1 MSDLATIASLSTAG
15 GTLVLAVA
23 TFSSV
28 RSSQRSARIA
38 EQALQIGLRPVLA
51 PTNTDDPTM
60 TVSFGDGR
68 IVSVRGGS
76 GAVELD
82 DDRFYFVI
90 PLRNVGQGL
99 AVLHAWRVTPRV
111 EGAGADR
118 PELDSLRRQLRD
130 LYIPPGGIGFWQGAL
145 RERDDEMRDGLDAAH
160 AQGQVFLV
168 DLLYGD
174 FEGGQRSITRFSLF
188 PSDDG
193 WLAGVARHW
202 RVDAPDPR
210 HG

>member
-1 MSDLATIASLSTAG
+1 MADLATIASLSTAA

-51 PTNTDDPTM
+51 PTNADDPAM
-60 TVSFGDGR
+60 TVTFGDGR
-68 IVSVRGGS
+68 IVSVHGGS

-82 DDRFYFVI
+82 ADRFYFVI

-111 EGAGADR
+111 EGAGAER

-145 RERDDEMRDGLDAAH
+145 RDRDDEMRDGLDAAY
-160 AQGQVFLV
+160 AEGQAFVV

-188 PSDDG
+188 PSEDG
-193 WLAGVARHW
+193 WLAGVTRHW
-202 RVDAPDPR
+202 SIDTPDPR
-210 HG
+210 DR